1 MKGVIFNIVE
11 EIVTDEYGADVWD
24 DLLDDAGL
32 VGAYTSLGSYD
43 DAQLMALLDAASAR
57 LDLPVPDVAR
67 HIGRRALP
75 AFLRPFPELKGDQTT
90 SRGLLLTLNSVIHPE
105 VRKLYPGADVP
116 DFEFLAEQSDSIE
129 MTYRSPRRLCHL
141 AEGLIL
147 GAGDEF
153 GESLTVSQPVCMH
166 RGADR
171 CVLMVQWG
179 VS

>member
-43 DAQLMALLDAASAR
+43 DAQLMALLAAASAR

-75 AFLRPFPELKGDQTT
+75 VFLRPFPELKGDQTT

-116 DFEFLAEQSDSIE
+116 DFEFITEQSDSIE